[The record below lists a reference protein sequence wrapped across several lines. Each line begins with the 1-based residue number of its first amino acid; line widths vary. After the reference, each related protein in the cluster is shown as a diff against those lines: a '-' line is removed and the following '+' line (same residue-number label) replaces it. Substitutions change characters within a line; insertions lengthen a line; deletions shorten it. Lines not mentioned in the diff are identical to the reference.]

1 MGGYRLYEGKQKY
14 LPAII
19 SIISVVV
26 IFIIVLNYKIN
37 IKTISSSTDY
47 LVTSIAII
55 SVLFLIFGISWSFWR
70 TFKINNVLRQVMVET
85 SITTSMVFIILIG
98 AAMLTAAFRA
108 FGGEEIVRDFLTS
121 LPGGFWSQ
129 FIFVMIVIF
138 ILGFFLD
145 FIEIAIVVVPIV
157 APILLAETSANITAV
172 WLGVMI
178 GVNMQTSFLT
188 PPFGFSLFYLRG
200 VAPKIL
206 KQLDIWKGAS
216 VFILLQLF
224 GLGIVGYFP
233 QLVNYLPL
241 RSYFTSEVSPP
252 PLNPKLQDCL
262 LEYKI
267 ENYSINNSLVISKI
281 ENIKKIDNG
290 YLSNKN
296 LEKFNNL
303 FLIISESKNL
313 LNEIKVAENKLNEF
327 SINYK
332 PLHNEVRSL
341 EKEIYKKV

>member
-1 MGGYRLYEGKQKY
+1 MGIATVNQAGAIGAVGAGIMGGYRLYEGKQKY

-47 LVTSIAII
+47 IVTSIAII
-55 SVLFLIFGISWSFWR
+55 SVLVLIFGISWSFWR

-200 VAPKIL
+200 VAPKSI
-206 KQLDIWKGAS
+206 KTLDIWKGAS
-216 VFILLQLF
+216 VFILLQF
-224 GLGIVGYFP
+224 
-233 QLVNYLPL
+233 LV
-241 RSYFTSEVSPP
+241 
-252 PLNPKLQDCL
+252 
-262 LEYKI
+262 
-267 ENYSINNSLVISKI
+267 
-281 ENIKKIDNG
+281 
-290 YLSNKN
+290 
-296 LEKFNNL
+296 
-303 FLIISESKNL
+303 
-313 LNEIKVAENKLNEF
+313 
-327 SINYK
+327 
-332 PLHNEVRSL
+332 
-341 EKEIYKKV
+341 